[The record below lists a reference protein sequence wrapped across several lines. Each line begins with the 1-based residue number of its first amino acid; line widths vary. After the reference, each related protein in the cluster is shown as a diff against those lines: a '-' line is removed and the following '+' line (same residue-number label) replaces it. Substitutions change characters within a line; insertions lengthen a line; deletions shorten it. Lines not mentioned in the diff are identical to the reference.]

1 MHRFNLVLHRSV
13 TPQKEIILHFPIQTY
28 VASDNHHIIATASM
42 NIAIQLGRYYQIF
55 DEKLEPIIP
64 ITKYKNRS
72 ILPAGQYGSVMEKL
86 EAIERQLA
94 ASDYSETGKGNSYRF
109 ALLKEK
115 NPTEV
120 TAGNAGFNDY
130 LMFEF
135 IDDNLMVLENLK
147 SGNATYIFDLSSFD
161 KDLQLDKKTARSI
174 PSFRERVVHENMNEW
189 NRKMQKY
196 FNT

>member
-1 MHRFNLVLHRSV
+1 
-13 TPQKEIILHFPIQTY
+13 
-28 VASDNHHIIATASM
+28 M